1 MEKLLALV
9 LAGAC
14 SAAAAQ
20 TPANNP
26 MPDGSRDMYVGLG
39 VVSAPAYEGSDERE
53 ERIMPVLQAAWSNG
67 VFISGLSAGMH
78 LSNQPSLEFGPL
90 LAVQR
95 RRSDKGLSGDVG
107 AVFTGNGQTLVPD
120 PSPSKTRLALT
131 RLTGMDVQHARL
143 QAGGFLNYY
152 ITPQLRVT
160 NTLLYGSGNGRNG
173 ALWRV
178 GLQHIDGDFGPHHF
192 VSAGVGATFANR
204 SHNQAFFGV
213 SEEESARSLNRE
225 YAAGGGLKDVHVNAR
240 WNWSFSPSWLLTTG
254 VQATRLRG
262 DAAHSP
268 LTERTTNLTVST
280 ALAYRF

>member
-1 MEKLLALV
+1 MEKLLALA

-14 SAAAAQ
+14 STAAAQ

-39 VVSAPAYEGSDERE
+39 VASAPVYEGADERRE
-53 ERIMPVLQAAWSNG
+53 QALPVLQAAWSNG

-95 RRSDKGLSGDVG
+95 RRSEKGLSDDIG
-107 AVFTGNGQTLVPD
+107 AVFSGTGHTIVRD
-120 PSPSKTRLALT
+120 PSPNKAGMVVN
-131 RLTGMDVQHARL
+131 RLTGVDVQHTRL

-152 ITPQLRVT
+152 LTPQLRVT

-178 GLQHIDGDFGPHHF
+178 GLQHIGADLGPHHF
-192 VSAGVGATFANR
+192 VSVGVGATLANR
-204 SHNQAFFGV
+204 SHNQAFFGI
-213 SEEESARSLNRE
+213 SADEAVRSINPE
-225 YAAGGGLKDVHVNAR
+225 YAAGGGLKDIHATAR
-240 WNWSFSPSWLLTTG
+240 WNWSFSPSWLLVTG

-262 DAAHSP
+262 SAADSP
-268 LTERTTNLTVST
+268 LTERPTNLTVST